1 MRKQRK
7 QYALLMGICV
17 VGLCVLLAGKF
28 VSDQKLGN
36 KNPQGIRGQ
45 KTVVGEE
52 QSKNTGQNR
61 EEKADRNKGTGQ
73 AKKGESIQS
82 KDPELVKK
90 GEANGKDPGQQE
102 ITETDSGSSEQRE
115 TWINA
120 SGNTLE
126 TRILPPEGF
135 VRPSVDADSF
145 TGFLRTYPMKED
157 GSAVRLYNGKK
168 KGRQDVHAAIFKLP
182 LEKEDLQQCAD
193 SIMRVYAEY
202 YWHTGRKDQ
211 IAFHFVD
218 GFLAE
223 YHKWRQGY
231 RIHVGESSSRW
242 EKSAS
247 ADSSYACFQKYMRI
261 VFSYASTLSME
272 KESKRI
278 QTKELKPGDIFI
290 RGGSPGHVVMV
301 IDVCENPDGR
311 KAFLLGQGYMPAQE
325 FHVLKNP
332 AHEENPWYYLDE
344 VEYPFDTPEY
354 TFEKGSLR
362 RPEY

>member
-7 QYALLMGICV
+7 RYALLMGICV
-17 VGLCVLLAGKF
+17 AGLGVLLAGKF
-28 VSDQKLGN
+28 VTDQQMKLQN
-36 KNPQGIRGQ
+36 RQG
-45 KTVVGEE
+45 TVGGEE
-52 QSKNTGQNR
+52 QSINTGKNK
-61 EEKADRNKGTGQ
+61 EEADRNKGLGQ
-73 AKKGESIQS
+73 AKKE
-82 KDPELVKK
+82 
-90 GEANGKDPGQQE
+90 
-102 ITETDSGSSEQRE
+102 ETNDKNPEQRE

-126 TRILPPEGF
+126 TRILTPEGYE
-135 VRPSVDADSF
+135 RQPVDADSL
-145 TGFLRTYPMKED
+145 TAFLRKYPMKKD
-157 GSAVRLYNGKK
+157 GSEVKLYNGKK

-182 LEKEDLQQCAD
+182 IEKEDLQQCAD
-193 SIMRVYAEY
+193 SVMRVYAEY
-202 YWHTGRKDQ
+202 YWHTGRQDQ

-223 YHKWRQGY
+223 YRKWQQGY
-231 RIHVGESSSRW
+231 RIRVGESRSSW
-242 EKSAS
+242 VKSAS
-247 ADSSYACFQKYMRI
+247 PDSSYTCFQKYLRI

-278 QTKELKPGDIFI
+278 QEKELKPGDIFI

-301 IDVCENPDGR
+301 VDVCEHSDGR

-332 AHEENPWYYLDE
+332 AHGENPWYYLDE

-354 TFEKGSLR
+354 TFGEGSLR
-362 RPEY
+362 RPKY

>member
-7 QYALLMGICV
+7 QYALLTGICV
-17 VGLCVLLAGKF
+17 IGLGVLLAGKF
-28 VSDQKLGN
+28 VTDQQRKSRN
-36 KNPQGIRGQ
+36 QQR
-45 KTVVGEE
+45 TVAGEE
-52 QSKNTGQNR
+52 QSKNTGQNKAD
-61 EEKADRNKGTGQ
+61 EADRNKDPEQ
-73 AKKGESIQS
+73 AKKGATIQDN
-82 KDPELVKK
+82 DPELAKK
-90 GEANGKDPGQQE
+90 GETNGKNPEQQE
-102 ITETDSGSSEQRE
+102 IAETDSGSSSEQRE

-135 VRPSVDADSF
+135 VRPSADADSL
-145 TGFLRTYPMKED
+145 TSFLRTYPMKKD
-157 GSAVRLYNGKK
+157 GSAVKLYNGKK

-193 SIMRVYAEY
+193 SVMRVYAEY

-223 YHKWRQGY
+223 YRKWQQGY
-231 RIHVGESSSRW
+231 RIQIGESRSSW
-242 EKSAS
+242 VKSAS
-247 ADSSYACFQKYMRI
+247 PDSSYTCFQKYLRI

-278 QTKELKPGDIFI
+278 QTKELTPGDIFI

-301 IDVCENPDGR
+301 VDMCEHSDGR

-332 AHEENPWYYLDE
+332 AHGENPWYYLDE

-354 TFEKGSLR
+354 TFEEGSLR
-362 RPEY
+362 RTKY